1 MTGECGVMHMGAES
15 FESQILSVAR
25 RLKHL
30 ERECPVLL
38 VPGHLPLWGNFY
50 GAAHGVISDDIYE
63 AAREARG
70 AAVLMHNH
78 THSGPP
84 SADDFWAAY
93 ELDCAAIHVIM
104 ADGEMYSVFR
114 DPTLPWAKMAEI
126 AEALAASAAVMA
138 MRVVAEKS
146 AGPDSLAQRR
156 AGNLVLRKV
165 LGRALPSAQRM
176 LLPA

>member
-1 MTGECGVMHMGAES
+1 MGAES
-15 FESQILSVAR
+15 FESRILSVAR
-25 RLKHL
+25 RLRHL
-30 ERECPVLL
+30 EVECPVLL
-38 VPGHLPLWGNFY
+38 VPGYLPLWGNFF
-50 GAAHGVISDDIYE
+50 GSAHGVISDDIYE
-63 AAREARG
+63 AARTAG
-70 AAVLMHNH
+70 GTAVLMHNH
-78 THSGPP
+78 TRSGPP

-93 ELDCAAIHVIM
+93 ELDCSAIHVIM
-104 ADGEMYSVFR
+104 ADGEMYSVLR
-114 DPTLPWAKMAEI
+114 DPNLPWAKMAEI

-146 AGPDSLAQRR
+146 AGPDALAQRR